1 MSTELIVR
9 KLNKKKVAGAIIILA
24 VLFLLIINS
33 IALHIRKKSNE
44 SYVNDVFSSQNFE
57 KQVGKEMVDEEID
70 YGYLYK
76 AKYPSTN
83 IIELNMKINLKEQE
97 IKNRFIKNY
106 KKSFKQKLAGDIF
119 YDAVDY
125 YSFQGDNGT
134 MSVIFIE
141 NIFDKGNVCIEK
153 NVYHE
158 NFSFDDKDT
167 LKDTYIFNGD
177 YKSALKDLLIADIK
191 RVENTGYFKENYEE
205 VIRNEA
211 YEVKYAL
218 TKDYIKFIF
227 SNDGV
232 SNLEKDYILL
242 DIPYQD
248 FESIMTFKPGEEKHY
263 GTVYEPVGT
272 KMYIKETANFYV
284 RDTKNSNL
292 ERIINR
298 GEEVEAV
305 SKGENDFYLIKDKN
319 GKSGF
324 VLSKYISTDIIASEG
339 FSEEYATY
347 FAVRN
352 TKIFKEA
359 SLESE
364 AISDVSEGA
373 EVKILGKN
381 EEGIT
386 EVIYNNEK
394 AYIKSADISKEKVT
408 RKDNILIRELDPN
421 RPMVALTFDDGPNP
435 TTSKRIVDALIMY
448 DQRATFF
455 DLGMLVRRYPDTVRY
470 ESEAGMECESHT
482 YDHKNLNKLN
492 ADEITWQIIE
502 SENAHR
508 EVLGRKPDL
517 IRPPY
522 GNANQLVK
530 DVFCGYPLI
539 NWDIDTL
546 DWKTKSSE
554 KIMEEIRRHESL
566 DGKVILMHSIYDST
580 AEAVEIMVPE
590 LVSQGYQ
597 LVTVSE
603 LAAYKGIDLNNS
615 VVYWG
620 LYNQK

>member
-319 GKSGF
+319 GKSGY

>member
-24 VLFLLIINS
+24 VLILLIINS
-33 IALHIRKKSNE
+33 IVLQIRKKSNE

-83 IIELNMKINLKEQE
+83 TIELNMKINLKEQE

-106 KKSFKQKLAGDIF
+106 KKSFKQKLSGDIF

-134 MSVIFIE
+134 MSVIFVE

-177 YKSALKDLLIADIK
+177 YKSALKDILIADIK

-232 SNLEKDYILL
+232 SNLEKDYVLL

-319 GKSGF
+319 GKSGY

-352 TKIFKEA
+352 TKVLKEA

-381 EEGIT
+381 EGGIT

-394 AYIKSADISKEKVT
+394 AYIKSADISKVKVT

-517 IRPPY
+517 VRPPY

-554 KIMEEIRRHESL
+554 KIMEEIRRPESL

-603 LAAYKGIDLNNS
+603 LAAYKGVDLNNS

>member
-24 VLFLLIINS
+24 VLILLIINS
-33 IALHIRKKSNE
+33 IALHVRKKSNE

-106 KKSFKQKLAGDIF
+106 KKSFKQKLSGDIF

-134 MSVIFIE
+134 MSVIFVE

-272 KMYIKETANFYV
+272 RMYIKETANFYV

>member
-1 MSTELIVR
+1 MSTELIVS

-24 VLFLLIINS
+24 VLILLIINS
-33 IALHIRKKSNE
+33 IVLQIRKKSNE

-83 IIELNMKINLKEQE
+83 TIELNMKINLKEQE

-106 KKSFKQKLAGDIF
+106 KKSFKQKLSGDIF

-134 MSVIFIE
+134 MSVIFVE

-177 YKSALKDLLIADIK
+177 YKSALKDILIADIK

-205 VIRNEA
+205 VIRSEN

-248 FESIMTFKPGEEKHY
+248 LESIMTFKPGEEKHY

-319 GKSGF
+319 GKSGY

-352 TKIFKEA
+352 TKVLKEA

-394 AYIKSADISKEKVT
+394 AYIKSADISKVKVT

>member
-134 MSVIFIE
+134 MSVIFVE

-153 NVYHE
+153 NIYHE

-167 LKDTYIFNGD
+167 LKDTYIFNGN
-177 YKSALKDLLIADIK
+177 YKSALKDILIADIK

-205 VIRNEA
+205 LIRNEN

-272 KMYIKETANFYV
+272 RMYIKEAANFYV

-352 TKIFKEA
+352 TKVLKEA

-603 LAAYKGIDLNNS
+603 LAAYKGVDLNNS

>member
-24 VLFLLIINS
+24 VLILLIINS
-33 IALHIRKKSNE
+33 IVLQIRKKSNE

-83 IIELNMKINLKEQE
+83 TIELNMKINLKEQE

-106 KKSFKQKLAGDIF
+106 KKSFKQKLSGDIF

-125 YSFQGDNGT
+125 YSLQGDNGT
-134 MSVIFIE
+134 MSVIFVE

-177 YKSALKDLLIADIK
+177 YKSALKDILIADIK

-205 VIRNEA
+205 VIRNEN

-232 SNLEKDYILL
+232 SNLEKDFILL

-319 GKSGF
+319 GKSGY
-324 VLSKYISTDIIASEG
+324 VLSKYISGDLIASEG

-352 TKIFKEA
+352 TKVLKEA

-381 EEGIT
+381 EGGIT

-394 AYIKSADISKEKVT
+394 AYIKSADISKVKVT

-517 IRPPY
+517 VRPPY

-603 LAAYKGIDLNNS
+603 LAAYKGVDLNNS

>member
-24 VLFLLIINS
+24 VLILLIINS
-33 IALHIRKKSNE
+33 IVLQIRKKSNE

-83 IIELNMKINLKEQE
+83 TIELNMKINLKEQE

-106 KKSFKQKLAGDIF
+106 KKSFKQKLSGDIF

-134 MSVIFIE
+134 MSVIFVE

-177 YKSALKDLLIADIK
+177 YKSALKDILIADIK

-205 VIRNEA
+205 VIRNEN

-232 SNLEKDYILL
+232 SNLEKDYVLL

-319 GKSGF
+319 GKSGY
-324 VLSKYISTDIIASEG
+324 VLSKYISGDLIASEG

-352 TKIFKEA
+352 TKVLKEA

-381 EEGIT
+381 EGGIT

-394 AYIKSADISKEKVT
+394 AYIKSADISKVKVT

-517 IRPPY
+517 VRPPY

-603 LAAYKGIDLNNS
+603 LAAYKGVDLNNS

>member
-24 VLFLLIINS
+24 VLILLIINS
-33 IALHIRKKSNE
+33 IVLQIRKKSNE

-83 IIELNMKINLKEQE
+83 TIELNMKINLKEQE

-106 KKSFKQKLAGDIF
+106 KKSFKQKLSGDIF

-134 MSVIFIE
+134 MSVIFVE

-177 YKSALKDLLIADIK
+177 YKSALKDILIADIK
-191 RVENTGYFKENYEE
+191 RVENTGYFKENCEE
-205 VIRNEA
+205 VIRNEN

-232 SNLEKDYILL
+232 SNLEKDYVLL

-319 GKSGF
+319 GKSGY

-352 TKIFKEA
+352 TKVLKEA

-381 EEGIT
+381 EGGIT

-394 AYIKSADISKEKVT
+394 AYIKSADISKVKVT

-517 IRPPY
+517 VRPPY

-603 LAAYKGIDLNNS
+603 LAAYKGVDLNNS

>member
-24 VLFLLIINS
+24 VLILLIINS
-33 IALHIRKKSNE
+33 IALHVRKKSNE

-106 KKSFKQKLAGDIF
+106 KKSFKQKLSGDIF

-134 MSVIFIE
+134 MSVIFVE

-177 YKSALKDLLIADIK
+177 YKSALKDILIADIK

>member
-83 IIELNMKINLKEQE
+83 TIELNMKINLKEQE

-106 KKSFKQKLAGDIF
+106 KKSFKQKLSGDIY

>member
-24 VLFLLIINS
+24 VLILLIINS
-33 IALHIRKKSNE
+33 IVLQIRKKSNE

-83 IIELNMKINLKEQE
+83 TIELNMKINLKEQE

-106 KKSFKQKLAGDIF
+106 KKSFKQKLSGDIF

-134 MSVIFIE
+134 MSVIFVE

-177 YKSALKDLLIADIK
+177 YKSTLKDILIADIK

-205 VIRNEA
+205 VIRNEN

-232 SNLEKDYILL
+232 SNLEKDYVLL

-319 GKSGF
+319 GKSGY
-324 VLSKYISTDIIASEG
+324 VLSKYISGDLIASEG

-352 TKIFKEA
+352 TKVLKEA

-364 AISDVSEGA
+364 AISDVSEGD

-381 EEGIT
+381 EGGIT

-394 AYIKSADISKEKVT
+394 AYIKSADISKVKVT

-517 IRPPY
+517 VRPPY

>member
-134 MSVIFIE
+134 MSVIFVE

>member
-24 VLFLLIINS
+24 VLILLIINS
-33 IALHIRKKSNE
+33 IVLQIRKKSNE

-83 IIELNMKINLKEQE
+83 TIELNMKINLKEQE

-106 KKSFKQKLAGDIF
+106 KKSFKQKLSGDIF

-134 MSVIFIE
+134 MSVIFVE

-177 YKSALKDLLIADIK
+177 YKSTLKDILIADIK

-205 VIRNEA
+205 VIRNEN

-232 SNLEKDYILL
+232 SNLEKDYVLL

-319 GKSGF
+319 GKSGY

-352 TKIFKEA
+352 TKVLKEA

-381 EEGIT
+381 EGGIT

-394 AYIKSADISKEKVT
+394 AYIKSADISKVKVT

-603 LAAYKGIDLNNS
+603 LAAYKGVDLNNS